1 MRVYQAKKIT
11 ATTFPQIKFRI
22 STVAKELIPAESIS
36 IIHSTTCKSILTTDG
51 KTAAAATLR
60 KRFAWLH
67 LLL

>member
-11 ATTFPQIKFRI
+11 ATTFPKIKFRI
-22 STVAKELIPAESIS
+22 STVAKELTPTESIS
-36 IIHSTTCKSILTTDG
+36 IIYSTTCKSIFTSDG